1 MLIQIKCAWCGLLLG
16 VKQGEATLG
25 FTISHSICSE
35 CTNKVTQGHPVSRPM
50 WDGVEKRRG
59 VDRRRQER
67 RQSDRY
73 VEGTLIVLNGV
84 TWIDSHGIDRRRIVR
99 READK
104 EMLMQI
110 IFKGIFGKP
119 L

>member
-16 VKQGEATLG
+16 VKQGEANLG
-25 FTISHSICSE
+25 LTISHSICSD
-35 CTNKVTQGHPVSRPM
+35 CASKVTQGHPVSRPM
-50 WDGVEKRRG
+50 WDGVEKRTG
-59 VDRRRQER
+59 VDRRRHER

-73 VEGTLIVLNGV
+73 VEGTLIVINGI
-84 TWIDSHGIDRRRIVR
+84 TWIDNIGTDRRRVVR

-110 IFKGIFGKP
+110 IFKGRFDKP
-119 L
+119 H